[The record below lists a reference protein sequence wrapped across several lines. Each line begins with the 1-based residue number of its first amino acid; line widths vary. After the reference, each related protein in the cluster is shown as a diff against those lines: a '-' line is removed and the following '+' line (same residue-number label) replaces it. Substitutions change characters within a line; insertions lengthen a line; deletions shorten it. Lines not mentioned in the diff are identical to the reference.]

1 MTGRRLEV
9 HPTPRATYRAS
20 LMSEVTFPTSA
31 YSSTTPKPNKAPIVP
46 SLWENFTAL
55 LNEFEDKLEEAKDD
69 LLFWG
74 KGNFF
79 THVLVNQLR

>member
-1 MTGRRLEV
+1 
-9 HPTPRATYRAS
+9 
-20 LMSEVTFPTSA
+20 
-31 YSSTTPKPNKAPIVP
+31 
-46 SLWENFTAL
+46 LWENFTAL